1 MFNSPL
7 AARQCGS
14 HPGAD
19 ATPTLEIAVPD
30 PALIM
35 SVRFKSALT
44 FTELMGIAKERADA
58 FRALPGLLQK
68 YYVEDPASGEV
79 GGIYVWDSQ
88 ASLDEYR
95 ASDLR
100 ASIGEA
106 YQVIGPPKVEVLR
119 VAMPLRGGTD

>member
-1 MFNSPL
+1 MFNGPL
-7 AARQCGS
+7 AAREFWS
-14 HPGAD
+14 HPGV
-19 ATPTLEIAVPD
+19 PLTLEIPVAD
-30 PALIM
+30 AALIM
-35 SVRFKSALT
+35 SVRFKSALP

-68 YYVEDPASGEV
+68 YYVENPVSGDV

-95 ASDLR
+95 ESDLR
-100 ASIGEA
+100 RSIGEA
-106 YQVIGPPKVEVLR
+106 YQVIGDPTVEVLR